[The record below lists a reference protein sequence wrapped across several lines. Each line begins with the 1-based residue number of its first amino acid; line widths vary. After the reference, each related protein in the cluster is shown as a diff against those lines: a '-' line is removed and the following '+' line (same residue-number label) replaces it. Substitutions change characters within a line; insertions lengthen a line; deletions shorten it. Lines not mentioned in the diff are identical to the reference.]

1 MGSGDNK
8 AALHHF
14 EQAEAALG
22 ENEENEEHDP
32 AALIA
37 RI

>member
-1 MGSGDNK
+1 MNSGHNK

-22 ENEENEEHDP
+22 ENEENEEHEHGESHD
-32 AALIA
+32 
-37 RI
+37 